1 MALHWNIIKCKDESI
16 KSEKEWGVTENLI
29 FMTMAVGLRE
39 ISEENWK
46 EFLFRLKVIEI
57 VDGPIL
63 RKVDSKPAYY
73 TPEIIKKRIG
83 LWSNVSNETRSSW
96 LKRYLNRIYVSI
108 EREIEI
114 ECQELGK
121 DTVMAEA
128 KNE

>member
-1 MALHWNIIKCKDESI
+1 
-16 KSEKEWGVTENLI
+16 
-29 FMTMAVGLRE
+29 MTMAVGLRE

-46 EFLFRLKVIEI
+46 EFLFRLKMIER

-128 KNE
+128 ENT